1 MDTLKNGRVDV
12 AGLRRKQIVE
22 AAVAVITEQGLQNL
36 SLSEI
41 EKKTGMRRG
50 QLTYYFHTKEEILL
64 AVFDYLVMLIHL
76 RVGTPGGQPCGHE
89 SLNSGWA
96 WIEHLLTTL
105 VGQPPVSP
113 EFSCLQYTFLSQ
125 IAHRE
130 DFRQRLAMLYEAWRC
145 NMTQGIAA
153 DQARTRSARPVPP
166 RAMASVVQAL
176 LHGLSTQLE
185 ADPNA
190 FDREEVLALCLDLLG
205 AYLRIRPTVLREKMP
220 KNRRSPTNK
229 KTARAAAAVRVKKSL
244 LPRGKP

>member
-1 MDTLKNGRVDV
+1 MDILKNGNRLNVPDI
-12 AGLRRKQIVE
+12 RRKQIVE
-22 AAVAVITEQGLQNL
+22 AAVAVITEKGLQNL

-89 SLNSGWA
+89 SLDSGWA

-105 VGQPPVSP
+105 IGQPSVSP

-130 DFRQRLAMLYEAWRC
+130 DFRERLALLYGSWRS
-145 NMTQGIAA
+145 NMTHGIAA
-153 DQARTRSARPVPP
+153 DQARSRKSRSVPP

-185 ADPNA
+185 ADPDA
-190 FDREEVLALCLDLLG
+190 FDREEVLALCLNMLG
-205 AYLRIRPTVLREKMP
+205 SYMRTRPLIVEKPP
-220 KNRRSPTNK
+220 KKRRSPAK
-229 KTARAAAAVRVKKSL
+229 KRTARTAAAARVKRA
-244 LPRGKP
+244 PIPNRG